1 MDEIGYFNYHRLD
14 LPIGN
19 GAKEQLID
27 KLKAGRNS
35 CGGTRSCPAAIFR
48 DGE

>member
-1 MDEIGYFNYHRLD
+1 MDEIGYYHCLD

-27 KLKAGRNS
+27 RFKADGIS
-35 CGGTRSCPAAIFR
+35 CGGTRSCPAAIFWN
-48 DGE
+48 GE